1 MVEQEQNNDIVMI
14 EQDQCSPQDKSSK
27 KVEKRTSPS
36 NEEVEDDGNSF
47 NKSKI
52 EITPP
57 TNLQTSVSH
66 EEFVDL
72 RKKDPMAKL
81 RLVMDHK
88 GSSSTPAQ
96 DTSIFVRTEPSIK
109 KYEQSLQEFR
119 SKILNMDLIQL
130 LRQDVG
136 AYFEMNL

>member
-36 NEEVEDDGNSF
+36 NEEVEDDGNSL

-57 TNLQTSVSH
+57 TNLQTSMSH
-66 EEFVDL
+66 EEFADI
-72 RKKDPMAKL
+72 RKKDLMAKL

-88 GSSSTPAQ
+88 GSSST
-96 DTSIFVRTEPSIK
+96 
-109 KYEQSLQEFR
+109 
-119 SKILNMDLIQL
+119 QL
-130 LRQDVG
+130 KTRQ
-136 AYFEMNL
+136 FL